1 MISYETAKGEREGDR
16 NKGRMMIVGKRE
28 KRKGGREEGRR
39 EGMREE
45 GGEGRKEMQS
55 SRWERI
61 GLS

>member
-1 MISYETAKGEREGDR
+1 MKQRE
-16 NKGRMMIVGKRE
+16 
-28 KRKGGREEGRR
+28 GREEGRKGWR